1 MSQINN
7 QNKDKM
13 NDDSKEN
20 DIEIYNKRDNLES

>member
-13 NDDSKEN
+13 NDNSKEN
-20 DIEIYNKRDNLES
+20 DIEIYNKRDNLEP